1 MKKTLMTASAAA
13 LLLATASAFAADLP
27 SRKDEPVYVPP
38 PVLTWTGFYVGLN
51 AGGVFGGNNDT
62 SIGTAAGAINT
73 GVLSATGVNH
83 ALDYAV
89 ASNAYLPGNNFG
101 GFIGGGQ
108 VGYNYQWGNF
118 VIGLETDIQ
127 GVAGTSTTTTANGL
141 ASIAG
146 ESPVAAGMQASRSL
160 DYLGTVRGRIG
171 YLVTPTLLIYGTGG
185 FAYGGATSYAGII
198 AAETVPTGLLPTG
211 AAGSFSDILT
221 GWTAGGGL
229 EWMFMPNWSAK
240 LEYLYYDLGNAT
252 YALSPMVGSLAAPP
266 AIAFAHASAVS
277 ARYNGNI
284 VRAGV
289 SYHFN
294 WGAPAPVLA
303 KY

>member
-1 MKKTLMTASAAA
+1 MNKLILSASVAVLA
-13 LLLATASAFAADLP
+13 LSAASAFAADLP
-27 SRKDEPVYVPP
+27 SRKEAPVYVPP
-38 PVLTWTGFYVGLN
+38 PAPMWTGFYLGLN

-62 SIGTAAGAINT
+62 SIGTGAGAINT

-108 VGYNYQWGNF
+108 IGYNYQWGNF

-127 GVAGTSTTTTANGL
+127 GVAGTSTTMTANGL
-141 ASIAG
+141 ASIGG

-171 YLVTPTLLIYGTGG
+171 YLVTPTLLVYGTGG
-185 FAYGGATSYAGII
+185 FAYGGATSYASII
-198 AAETVPTGLLPTG
+198 AAETVPSGLLPTG
-211 AAGSFSDILT
+211 AAGTFSDILT
-221 GWTAGGGL
+221 GWTGGGGV
-229 EWMFMPNWSAK
+229 EWMFQPNWSAK
-240 LEYLYYDLGNAT
+240 LEYLYYDLGTAS
-252 YALSPMVGSLAAPP
+252 YQLSPMIGTLAP
-266 AIAFAHASAVS
+266 ATNAFVHASAVS

-284 VRAGV
+284 VRVGV
-289 SYHFN
+289 TYHFN
-294 WGAPAPVLA
+294 WGAAAPVLA